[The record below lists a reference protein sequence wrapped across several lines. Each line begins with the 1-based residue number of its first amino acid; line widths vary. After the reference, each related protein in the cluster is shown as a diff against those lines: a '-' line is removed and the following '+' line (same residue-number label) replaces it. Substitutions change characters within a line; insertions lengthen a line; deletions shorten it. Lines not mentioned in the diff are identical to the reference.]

1 MRKSSIGLGM
11 MVRNVLSV
19 DRRTHRFLIEPL
31 SGHLHLKTMLMS
43 RLVTFYRGLVNSPKF
58 TVRFLARLAAKDHR
72 TVLGKTLHYLL
83 DQCDLQEVDD
93 LSPSIVKKKLLYNSA
108 SQNLNWQ
115 VSMATELLK
124 ARNKEVFIDGFN
136 DEEINLIF
144 DYICTE

>member
-1 MRKSSIGLGM
+1 M
-11 MVRNVLSV
+11 
-19 DRRTHRFLIEPL
+19 
-31 SGHLHLKTMLMS
+31 
-43 RLVTFYRGLVNSPKF
+43 NSPKF
-58 TVRFLARLAAKDHR
+58 TVRFLARLASKDHR
-72 TVLGKTLHYLL
+72 TVLSNTLHYLV

-144 DYICTE
+144 DYVCTE